1 MRNPALSGCLDINH
15 GYGES
20 ENGWS
25 SITVFGVSPFGKLS
39 GQDLVFCFFRRK
51 PLEDGKR
58 QDLTLVVQSGWT
70 QPKAGEVR
78 YGRALSVLIAVEA
91 LMLLIKAQSL
101 GSGDRRVYMEAM
113 AGVMAGAACG
123 AELLAS
129 SAEAAAQRAGTGAQG
144 GRILQGNRKLWAAS
158 LGTVGGVVLAVYDF
172 GDFWDARGQGQG
184 TLATAYLARG
194 LAGIG
199 LGGASS
205 LLAVASAG
213 AFFEHFA
220 KTSTNKRAQAFAKA
234 GARLATWLSAEGAQK
249 WLTRVLVGSNTA
261 FWVATGVW
269 YLVTPDALEAWCDKS
284 AFRKNDGEGFDDLST
299 ELSEFW
305 QAVAKVA

>member
-1 MRNPALSGCLDINH
+1 M
-15 GYGES
+15 
-20 ENGWS
+20 
-25 SITVFGVSPFGKLS
+25 
-39 GQDLVFCFFRRK
+39 
-51 PLEDGKR
+51 EDGKR

-78 YGRALSVLIAVEA
+78 YGRALSVLIAAEA

-144 GRILQGNRKLWAAS
+144 ARILQGSRKLWAAS
-158 LGTVGGVVLAVYDF
+158 MGTVGGVVLAAYDF
-172 GDFWDARGQGQG
+172 GDFWGASKRGQG

-194 LAGIG
+194 FAG
-199 LGGASS
+199 LGLGLSGS
-205 LLAVASAG
+205 LLAIATAKP
-213 AFFEHFA
+213 FFEHVA
-220 KTSTNKRAQAFAKA
+220 KTSTNRAAIVVTRAS
-234 GARLATWLSAEGAQK
+234 ARLATWLGREAAQK
-249 WLTRVLVGSNTA
+249 FLTRVLLGSNA
-261 FWVATGVW
+261 VFWVATGVW

-284 AFRKNDGEGFDDLST
+284 AFRKNDGTGYDDLEV
-299 ELSEFW
+299 ELSELW
-305 QAVAKVA
+305 MAVAEVT

>member
-1 MRNPALSGCLDINH
+1 MRTCGCPRTTIRTRPPKVRNPALSGCLDINH

-20 ENGWS
+20 EHGWS

-78 YGRALSVLIAVEA
+78 YGRALSVLIAAEA

-123 AELLAS
+123 AKLLAS

-144 GRILQGNRKLWAAS
+144 ARILQGSRKLWAAS
-158 LGTVGGVVLAVYDF
+158 MGTVGGVVLAAYDF
-172 GDFWDARGQGQG
+172 GDFWGASKRGQG

-194 LAGIG
+194 FAG
-199 LGGASS
+199 LGLGLSGS
-205 LLAVASAG
+205 LLAIATAKP
-213 AFFEHFA
+213 FFEHVA
-220 KTSTNKRAQAFAKA
+220 KTSTNRAAVVSAGFFAD
-234 GARLATWLSAEGAQK
+234 LSIKLGTKGAQQL
-249 WLTRVLVGSNTA
+249 LTRVLVGSNA
-261 FWVATGVW
+261 VFLGRHRSMVFGDAGCPGGV
-269 YLVTPDALEAWCDKS
+269 V
-284 AFRKNDGEGFDDLST
+284 
-299 ELSEFW
+299 
-305 QAVAKVA
+305 